1 MPISCFYFTAQV
13 DTKIVKKSSITYLL
27 TWQNVHAQRQIYIYI
42 YIQSQSDFDII
53 FFFIE
58 NISVEYAS
66 NSFQNLQVF
75 AFN

>member
-13 DTKIVKKSSITYLL
+13 DTKIVKKSPTMYLL
-27 TWQNVHAQRQIYIYI
+27 TWQNVHAQRRIYI
-42 YIQSQSDFDII
+42 YIQSQSDFDTI
-53 FFFIE
+53 FFSIE

-66 NSFQNLQVF
+66 NSFQNLQLF